1 MKADPRVQFAPDV
14 QLTDEEVAR
23 AIISLADALA
33 RGDAGAV
40 SGLVS
45 KSARPTIEAIND
57 LGGFTSDVEAVRV
70 VFVGKTSEIEGFK
83 PPMEAVEQ
91 LFSGDQAAID
101 QINKNLT
108 PDVVERLGVLAS
120 VLAFS
125 GGEFDVT
132 LITPPM
138 DADKL
143 AKLREKWETLKSD
156 PVKAATLEQI
166 AGALTGNAP
175 IPGLK
180 NAEYIALLA
189 VQTPSGVDLTGWGLE
204 KAFGK
209 WTFNNASTDGS
220 VRQSASEWDG
230 VGMAGFS
237 ANSTTG
243 LAIAA
248 KPATDES
255 AEEPATPETPDDGST
270 PPEDEGSKPPTQ
282 KRTPRGPVQIP
293 GG

>member
-1 MKADPRVQFAPDV
+1 MSADPRVQFAPDV
-14 QLTDEEVAR
+14 QLSDEEVAR
-23 AIISLADALA
+23 AVISLADALA
-33 RGDAGAV
+33 RGDSGAV

-45 KSARPTIEAIND
+45 KSARPTIEAISD
-57 LGGFTSDVEAVRV
+57 LGGFSSDVEAVRV
-70 VFVGKTSEIEGFK
+70 VFIGKTSEIEGFK

-108 PDVVERLGVLAS
+108 PDVVARLGTLAS
-120 VLAFS
+120 VIAFT
-125 GGEFDVT
+125 GGKFDAA
-132 LITPPM
+132 LLTPPM

-143 AKLREKWETLKSD
+143 AKLREQWEALKSD
-156 PVKAATLEQI
+156 PVKAMTLEQI

-180 NAEYIALLA
+180 NAEYVALLA
-189 VQTPSGVDLTGWGLE
+189 VQTPSGVDLTGWGIE

-248 KPATDES
+248 KPA
-255 AEEPATPETPDDGST
+255 PEGTAVEHTAP
-270 PPEDEGSKPPTQ
+270 
-282 KRTPRGPVQIP
+282 
-293 GG
+293 